1 MPNADFSTWTP
12 LQFVAE
18 QFFTWS
24 SSTADERP
32 TSGSLLQLITAN
44 GETTLVPTQA

>member
-18 QFFTWS
+18 RFYGWS
-24 SSTADERP
+24 SSGPDGRP
-32 TSGSLLQLITAN
+32 PTGSLLQVVTAN
-44 GETTLVPTQA
+44 GETVLTPTQT